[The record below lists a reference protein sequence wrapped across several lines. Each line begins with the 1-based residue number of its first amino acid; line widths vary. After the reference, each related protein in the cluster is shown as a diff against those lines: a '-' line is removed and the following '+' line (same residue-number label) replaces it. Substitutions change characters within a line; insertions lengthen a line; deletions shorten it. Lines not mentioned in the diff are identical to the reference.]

1 MSLKSGRLDLHISDV
16 HAPGPL
22 RDRHAGGGDA
32 LADSDGLTLNFFLG
46 LSTVH
51 GRRPGCMCV

>member
-46 LSTVH
+46 P
-51 GRRPGCMCV
+51 RRVQPYSPGSA